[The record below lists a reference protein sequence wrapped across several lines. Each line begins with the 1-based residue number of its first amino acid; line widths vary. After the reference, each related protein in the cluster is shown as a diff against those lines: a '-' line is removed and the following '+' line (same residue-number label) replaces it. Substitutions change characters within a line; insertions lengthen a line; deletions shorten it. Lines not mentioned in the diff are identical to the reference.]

1 MPDSSSL
8 QREVEAE
15 TTRLFPGAVRRV
27 EWLRYGDSPL
37 IEPGEIMPT
46 FVLAEPSSRGQ
57 PPGPRDTL
65 KAFQHEHGAALKQ
78 FRLELT
84 RRWPEIRHIGVSFED
99 DRGRQR
105 GGMIQALDDEH
116 GPDHRGIP
124 VTVRLEPSELETV
137 DRLITA
143 GVASSRAEALRWA
156 LSRVREAGPGSGGL
170 EFPAVPRGQDDLG
183 HQVGAQ
189 AELVRDLFRPP
200 SLLVVEQREF
210 LLGLGPRPG
219 DVARHRPGARRAG
232 WAG

>member
-27 EWLRYGDSPL
+27 DWLRYGDSPL

-46 FVLAEPSSRGQ
+46 FVLAEPSLRRGQ
-57 PPGPRDTL
+57 RSGPRDML
-65 KAFQHEHGAALKQ
+65 KAFQHEHGPALKQ

-124 VTVRLEPSELETV
+124 VTVRLEAEELETA
-137 DRLITA
+137 DGLITA
-143 GVASSRAEALRWA
+143 GVAASRAEALRWA
-156 LSRVREAGPGSGGL
+156 LSRVREAGPGSGDLSTPHPHPHPGS
-170 EFPAVPRGQDDLG
+170 PA
-183 HQVGAQ
+183 
-189 AELVRDLFRPP
+189 RP
-200 SLLVVEQREF
+200 LLT
-210 LLGLGPRPG
+210 P
-219 DVARHRPGARRAG
+219 
-232 WAG
+232 